1 MYGWTLGKKEEELRE
16 RDIERKREKAGDRE
30 KKTRMKSKLLK
41 IKTENLS
48 VKIFNSFET

>member
-1 MYGWTLGKKEEELRE
+1 MDTRKKR
-16 RDIERKREKAGDRE
+16 RGTERKRYREKAGDRE